1 MYSKNLTALAIHIII
16 YFPVLAQDTKTLPE
30 IKVSGTKNVVVFQ
43 SSNQDF
49 LILEGKK
56 NETILL
62 ENVISNSKTSRQFSD
77 FHYHRKHGCSSMID
91 FINKVSKEID

>member
-56 NETILL
+56 
-62 ENVISNSKTSRQFSD
+62 
-77 FHYHRKHGCSSMID
+77 
-91 FINKVSKEID
+91 